1 MTRNPLARANQLKP
15 NEYPISRPTNNH
27 NYSPYYRYPMVF
39 TKAPGFC
46 ALVEHEIKLLPSLV
60 ERRLKGPDGKGGVR
74 LAIDYRHIKF
84 KYRPGKH
91 NLVADF
97 LSRMWLVG
105 DRRIWARKRR
115 VLLLKKSC

>member
-1 MTRNPLARANQLKP
+1 M
-15 NEYPISRPTNNH
+15 I
-27 NYSPYYRYPMVF
+27 F

-46 ALVEHEIKLLPSLV
+46 APVEHEIKLLPSFV
-60 ERRLKGPDGKGGVR
+60 PRRLKAYRIPELLKPEADRQIKEILGLDIIEASTREVASPMVCVMKGPDGKGGVR

-97 LSRMWLVG
+97 LSRM
-105 DRRIWARKRR
+105 
-115 VLLLKKSC
+115 